1 MTRTAAAESCL
12 QGAGVEELLAVLDAV
27 RVQHEAMDPE
37 MFNDDGTYKT
47 GINQVPRRGMLRPPG
62 RSPPR
67 ALERW
72 RAGVSSARVASRRAE
87 SRQGGPA
94 RPP

>member
-1 MTRTAAAESCL
+1 M
-12 QGAGVEELLAVLDAV
+12 AVLDAV
-27 RVQHEAMDPE
+27 RVEHEAMDPE

-47 GINQVPRRGMLRPPG
+47 GINQVPRRGMLRQRG
-62 RSPPR
+62 RRPPR
-67 ALERW
+67 ALEGW